1 MPPRYITG
9 PDAMLGGLDIILSLT
24 PEETE
29 LLGADARQ
37 LSASFHELL
46 LTLTHLRREGLLAPE
61 ETEDRAVIAEYYRES
76 LVALARTLQPRLAGT
91 VDAAIRAHAERGGT
105 IADLTRALDVPR
117 STAQSRRKVVT
128 TAPPSPWEMW
138 AATPNKNPDTNTQES
153 R

>member
-1 MPPRYITG
+1 MPPRYTTG
-9 PDAMLGGLDIILSLT
+9 PDAILGGLDIILSLT

-37 LSASFHELL
+37 LSATFHDLL
-46 LTLTHLRREGLLAPE
+46 LTLTHLRREGLLTPE
-61 ETEDRAVIAEYYRES
+61 ETEDREVIAEYYRES

-138 AATPNKNPDTNTQES
+138 AATPEKNPDTNIEES